1 LVVVQA
7 APVIVQVQGVVLLLV
22 ARVVVAGINTVQE
35 AQVPR
40 DKATLVEPVVQHILM
55 VAVAVAPVRLVA
67 ILMILAILVKVVMV

>member
-1 LVVVQA
+1 
-7 APVIVQVQGVVLLLV
+7 VIVQVQGVVLLLV